1 MYACVCVQVMVSEV
15 HKDHLCGLCGDH
27 NGDPADDLRDRRG
40 AAVGSAARFLQ
51 AWRVSG
57 VCHRPAGPPPPS
69 SAPSAGPP
77 PPPPVRAQTQC
88 GAFFRSHF
96 TACAARIDI
105 TPYIR

>member
-1 MYACVCVQVMVSEV
+1 MSVCACVQVMVSEV
-15 HKDHLCGLCGDH
+15 HKDHLCGLCGNH

-57 VCHRPAGPPPPS
+57 VCHRPAGPPAS
-69 SAPSAGPP
+69 LLSALCRPTTAAA
-77 PPPPVRAQTQC
+77 VRAQTQC

-96 TACAARIDI
+96 AACAARIDT